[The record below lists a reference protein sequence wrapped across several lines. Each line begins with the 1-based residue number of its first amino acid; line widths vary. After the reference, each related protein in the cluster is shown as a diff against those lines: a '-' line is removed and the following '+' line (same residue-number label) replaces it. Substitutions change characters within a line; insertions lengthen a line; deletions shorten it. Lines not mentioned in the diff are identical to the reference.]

1 MLCASLLLA
10 AAELW
15 VSEHPTFGTPRIC
28 ANLLLMLVVHMVQ
41 DIGGVAMGFRL
52 FPKLLDLNGTF
63 TVFSHFADKMPDF
76 KQQLAAY
83 RSSRS

>member
-1 MLCASLLLA
+1 MCCCVHHLL
-10 AAELW
+10 
-15 VSEHPTFGTPRIC
+15 
-28 ANLLLMLVVHMVQ
+28 Q

>member
-1 MLCASLLLA
+1 MCVVCVGVCCCVHHLL
-10 AAELW
+10 
-15 VSEHPTFGTPRIC
+15 
-28 ANLLLMLVVHMVQ
+28 Q